1 MGISITREERR
12 ALLMA
17 ALDEASIAG
26 ETFATLVWRP
36 DLSDALAARQRLEDA
51 TRLLDD
57 LGWEPRSVHERYELT
72 LPPEQLRRIV
82 TALRV
87 AVQDD
92 LRDLAERQ
100 RRARHSDGPDDDV
113 DLDFELANLDLD
125 VASACESILRQ
136 LDALAGYGETLPEP
150 TPS

>member
-1 MGISITREERR
+1 MGIEITREQRR

-36 DLSDALAARQRLEDA
+36 DLSEALAARQRLDDA
-51 TRLLDD
+51 TRLVDD
-57 LGWEPRSVHERYELT
+57 LGWETPSTRDRYELT
-72 LPPEQLRRIV
+72 LAPDQARRIV

-92 LRDLAERQ
+92 LRDLADRQ

-113 DLDFELANLDLD
+113 DIDFELANLDLD
-125 VASACESILRQ
+125 VCSACDSVLRQ
-136 LDALAGYGETLPEP
+136 LDALAGRGETLPEP
-150 TPS
+150 TAS

>member
-57 LGWEPRSVHERYELT
+57 LGWQARSLHEHYELT
-72 LPPEQLRRIV
+72 LPPDQLRRIV

-92 LRDLAERQ
+92 LRDLADRQ

-125 VASACESILRQ
+125 VASACESIIRQ
-136 LDALAGYGETLPEP
+136 LDAHAGFGETLPEP

>member
-1 MGISITREERR
+1 MGIEITREERR

-17 ALDEASIAG
+17 ALDEASIAA

-36 DLSDALAARQRLEDA
+36 DLSDAMAARQRLDDA
-51 TRLLDD
+51 TRLVDD
-57 LGWEPRSVHERYELT
+57 LGWETPSTRDRYELT
-72 LPPEQLRRIV
+72 LPPAQARRIV
-82 TALRV
+82 IALRV

-92 LRDLAERQ
+92 LRDLADRQ

-125 VASACESILRQ
+125 VASACDSILRQ
-136 LDALAGYGETLPEP
+136 LDGLARRGNTLPEP
-150 TPS
+150 TAS